1 MEDDN
6 RSVASVGS
14 VVSTNNAKVACP
26 NCSKEFQKRSIFKH
40 IRLNHYKEFL
50 LLTSERWVN
59 DAEKG
64 EPLRI
69 EWEGEDERGEPEL
82 VSVWVCLATY
92 RTFLSRHRA
101 VAHLAKDHSARK
113 IHDRELVKLK
123 KDLLSAAYKRQQEF
137 HNNTIVKSYKSAVER
152 NCPELARILWRR
164 IGYESHSISLICL
177 TADELMKLEIH
188 KDKNLDRTI
197 EKHLKMS
204 SEIEALESA
213 KCLDVKTLLPYYE
226 GLIMIRQFLYNKFWT
241 FDEFNDLRNSE
252 RSIQPKHAE
261 LSEEMYFFAGEH
273 MPPPEF

>member
-6 RSVASVGS
+6 RSVASAGS
-14 VVSTNNAKVACP
+14 VASTAQAKVACP
-26 NCSKEFQKRSIFKH
+26 HCSKEFQKRGIFKH

-59 DAEKG
+59 EAEKG

-69 EWEGEDERGEPEL
+69 EWEGENDHGEPDL

-92 RTFLSRHRA
+92 RSFLLRHRA

-123 KDLLSAAYKRQQEF
+123 KDLQSAAYKRQQEF

-164 IGYESHSISLICL
+164 IFYESHTCSLIFIAACDL
-177 TADELMKLEIH
+177 IKLES
-188 KDKNLDRTI
+188 DKALDRI
-197 EKHLKMS
+197 IDKMEKIGL
-204 SEIEALESA
+204 EINALESA

-226 GLIMIRQFLYNKFWT
+226 AFIEIRQFLYRKFWT
-241 FDEFNDLRNSE
+241 FDELNEIRCGE
-252 RSIQPKHAE
+252 RSVQPKHAE
-261 LSEEMYFFAGEH
+261 LSEEMYYFAGDH
-273 MPPPEF
+273 MRPPEF